1 MALNKQIKNVIG
13 NSMNDLLVLVFCFQE
28 MIKLISSKVKALF
41 ISTSVER
48 VLLNVDTLL
57 NT

>member
-13 NSMNDLLVLVFCFQE
+13 NSMNDLLVLVFCLQE

-41 ISTSVER
+41 ISTSVEG